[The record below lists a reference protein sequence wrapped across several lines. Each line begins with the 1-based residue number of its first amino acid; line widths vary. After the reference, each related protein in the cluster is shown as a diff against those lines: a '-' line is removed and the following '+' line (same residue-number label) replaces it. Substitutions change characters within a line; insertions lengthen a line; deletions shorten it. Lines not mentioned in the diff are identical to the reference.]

1 MAVDIRVTKDN
12 CDFSGWA
19 TRYNIKC
26 ADGRTIRP
34 GAFKDCDGEQITIV
48 YGHKHGLNDILGH
61 GLLESRPEGI
71 RLYGK
76 FNDTEDGRAAKELV
90 KHGDITSLSI
100 YANQLKQNGGD
111 VFHGHIREVSLVLAG
126 ANAGA
131 GWHLRLKDARA
142 AAAKDDK
149 PILIL
154 FTGPDWS
161 SASKKFESSVLHS
174 KEFDAA
180 LRSAVVGLYVQHF
193 VNADAPEEQVSA
205 NQSLRKSLSVPAVYP
220 CTVVLAS
227 DGKKILGMIPG
238 ALDKKAYIE
247 QVAGLAGIALPE

>member
-1 MAVDIRVTKDN
+1 MLSGFSRSCLCFLAGCAVWLSASAGLHAADPAPKTDEA
-12 CDFSGWA
+12 GW
-19 TRYNIKC
+19 
-26 ADGRTIRP
+26 
-34 GAFKDCDGEQITIV
+34 
-48 YGHKHGLNDILGH
+48 IL
-61 GLLESRPEGI
+61 P
-71 RLYGK
+71 
-76 FNDTEDGRAAKELV
+76 
-90 KHGDITSLSI
+90 
-100 YANQLKQNGGD
+100 
-111 VFHGHIREVSLVLAG
+111 G

-131 GWHLRLKDARA
+131 GWLLRLKDARA

-161 SASKKFESSVLHS
+161 SASKKFESSVLRS

-238 ALDKKAYIE
+238 ALDRKAYIE
-247 QVAGLAGIALPE
+247 QVARLAGIALPE